1 MDDYTGYAGRLLA
14 ERYRLPQPPADEY
27 EFVESLAYDTASG
40 QEVLVRQ
47 VPLPEV
53 VEAEFEDG
61 PGTAGPR
68 RRAQARG
75 ATRRPA
81 DPVVRR
87 AVEAALAASR
97 IPDHPRLDQVF
108 DVFVEGDG
116 LWIVSESVPARP
128 LAALLAERP
137 LGAHRAAEIAA
148 DLLAALRN
156 VHAHGWAHRNITA
169 RTVLVCEDGRALLT
183 GLAEGAAQ
191 EALCGYD
198 PLPAPEAAPPEGSL
212 PEARSP
218 EPAPEPAHAADFATD
233 RATGARAALAAARE
247 EETAPG
253 VPATFAGNPLPK
265 GFLPQNEGTPS
276 PYRGGEQDGALF
288 GFDQGAGDTGGG
300 AAGPGLAPGAPDTAW
315 SHGGWA
321 PGGDAGDVSEPGP
334 VAPGYRT
341 SGPVGVPRG
350 DGAGEPGG
358 GSAWPGS
365 ANPAPS
371 HGGRVPGAGDGP
383 VPGPVAPG
391 HRTSGPVGVPRG
403 ERPGDA
409 RGGAVRPGFAS
420 GGADVV
426 PGSGERGTPG
436 EGVRVPLPSG
446 PGSAAPGSGG
456 APQGAGAGSGPVSGE
471 RNAAA
476 GHGDR
481 GSPGEDAGGPFVSE
495 PGSASAPRGEDAGQ
509 VPDAE
514 VSARAAK
521 RGAIAAYRAGARRA
535 VAESRG
541 GSEAGER
548 RAEQGEW
555 WTRSRGSAPDELPS
569 GADEVPGGAASA
581 DSEADL
587 SRDELREGVY
597 GPLAPG
603 AQPPPGPRDPAPE
616 DPVGPTALPGSR
628 PSEGRWV
635 RAEWAGTR
643 TGRAAAAADGT
654 AEPYGP
660 EGEPYGSVP
669 QSGVGAV
676 YGGRSGSG
684 AREPGAGGESEPV
697 GGVDG
702 EGRTA
707 PEGEPAPGWE
717 TVPSGHAA
725 PGGYTEPAAAEWGE
739 PERYRGP
746 ATALA
751 AERARQARMTVVGAV
766 TERWAPEQAGPV
778 YDNWRLAPPVGAAAD
793 LWALGVLLF
802 RAVQGHG
809 PYPEDSVAELVQMV
823 CAEPPAFAED
833 CGPLRPVVESLLRQ
847 DPMERPEFEE
857 LRGWLRSL
865 IRSAPE
871 PEVGRRTVTGPPSLE
886 PGGPADPH
894 RLPIVR
900 RRGELVRRRKERR
913 RAEKRARAE
922 AQRAAAAEEPHIQLS
937 PSAARKPKAEKPPR
951 AERPPKAE
959 KPRRAERP
967 PKGPREPRIA
977 RGGGRRPVRLG
988 RLLVG
993 AVLLALTAA
1002 VLYATWFMPDAGEGD
1017 DAQRRGSVGSADR
1030 PAPDD
1035 DADESEDAGSG
1046 KGNGRSQNGG
1056 SGALPGKAAPAGYK
1070 MSNDPAGFRVA
1081 VPKKWDRRSV
1091 GASGEVRY
1099 NGGSVEMVVANG
1111 RDTAEKF
1118 GRDLME
1124 YQLNHEP
1131 ELAGY
1136 RSSEFDNSASGL
1148 RDIDVGD
1155 KAMVEGTFTWPDS
1168 GGREVYARNRAMLH
1182 EGKYHVLLVKGPKS
1196 QRAEIDET
1204 FEAVA
1209 DTYGTRTR

>member
-27 EFVESLAYDTASG
+27 ELVESLAYDTASG

-61 PGTAGPR
+61 PGAAGPR

-128 LAALLAERP
+128 LAALLADRP

-198 PLPAPEAAPPEGSL
+198 PLPAPEAASPEGSL

-218 EPAPEPAHAADFATD
+218 EPAQEPAHATDFATD
-233 RATGARAALAAARE
+233 RATGARVALAAARE

-265 GFLPQNEGTPS
+265 GFLPQKEGTPS

-288 GFDQGAGDTGGG
+288 GFDQEAGDTRDGI
-300 AAGPGLAPGAPDTAW
+300 AGPGLAAGAAW
-315 SHGGWA
+315 SRGGWA
-321 PGGDAGDVSEPGP
+321 PGGDAGDGAEPGP

-358 GSAWPGS
+358 GLAWPSS
-365 ANPAPS
+365 ANPAS
-371 HGGRVPGAGDGP
+371 SRGGRAPGEGADDG
-383 VPGPVAPG
+383 PGPVAPG
-391 HRTSGPVGVPRG
+391 FRTSGPVGAPRG
-403 ERPGDA
+403 GRPGDA
-409 RGGAVRPGFAS
+409 RGGAVRPGSAS
-420 GGADVV
+420 EGADVV
-426 PGSGERGTPG
+426 PGDGDGGAPG
-436 EGVRVPLPSG
+436 EGVRGLLPSG

-456 APQGAGAGSGPVSGE
+456 APRGAGAGPGPASGML
-471 RNAAA
+471 NAA
-476 GHGDR
+476 GGPGDR
-481 GSPGEDAGGPFVSE
+481 GSPGEGAGGSD
-495 PGSASAPRGEDAGQ
+495 SASASREDAGQ
-509 VPDAE
+509 TSDAE

-555 WTRSRGSAPDELPS
+555 WTRSRESAPDELPS
-569 GADEVPGGAASA
+569 GADEVPGGVAPA

-603 AQPPPGPRDPAPE
+603 AQPPPGPRDPGPE

-643 TGRAAAAADGT
+643 TGRASAAADGA
-654 AEPYGP
+654 AEGYGP
-660 EGEPYGSVP
+660 EGEPYGHVP

-676 YGGRSGSG
+676 YGGRGGSG
-684 AREPGAGGESEPV
+684 AEPGAGGELEPV
-697 GGVDG
+697 GGVNG
-702 EGRTA
+702 EGEAGPGWAA
-707 PEGEPAPGWE
+707 PEGEAAPGRE
-717 TVPSGHAA
+717 AV

-746 ATALA
+746 TTALA

-802 RAVQGHG
+802 RAVQGHA
-809 PYPEDSVAELVQMV
+809 PYPEDSAAELVQMV

-937 PSAARKPKAEKPPR
+937 PSAARKPKAEKP
-951 AERPPKAE
+951 
-959 KPRRAERP
+959 RRAERP

-1017 DAQRRGSVGSADR
+1017 DAQRRGSVGNADR

-1035 DADESEDAGSG
+1035 DAGEDAGKGSG
-1046 KGNGRSQNGG
+1046 EDAGGSEGAGSDKGDKGNGRSQDGG
-1056 SGALPGKAAPAGYK
+1056 SGALPGTAAPKGYK

-1091 GASGEVRY
+1091 GESGEVRY
-1099 NGGSVEMVVANG
+1099 NGGAVEMVVANG

-1136 RSSEFDNSASGL
+1136 RNSEFDNSASGL

>member
-61 PGTAGPR
+61 PSAAGPR
-68 RRAQARG
+68 RRAQASG

-198 PLPAPEAAPPEGSL
+198 PLPAPEAASPEGSL
-212 PEARSP
+212 PEAQLP
-218 EPAPEPAHAADFATD
+218 EPAQEPAHAADAATD

-288 GFDQGAGDTGGG
+288 GFDQGARDTRG
-300 AAGPGLAPGAPDTAW
+300 AAGPGASSTAW

-321 PGGDAGDVSEPGP
+321 PGGDAGDGSEPGP

-341 SGPVGVPRG
+341 SGPVGAPRG
-350 DGAGEPGG
+350 DGAGEPGAG
-358 GSAWPGS
+358 AVWPGS
-365 ANPAPS
+365 VNPVSS
-371 HGGRVPGAGDGP
+371 HGGWPPGEGAGDGSE
-383 VPGPVAPG
+383 PGPVVPG
-391 HRTSGPVGVPRG
+391 YRTSGPLGAPRG
-403 ERPGDA
+403 GRPGDA
-409 RGGAVRPGFAS
+409 GGGAVRPGSAS
-420 GGADVV
+420 GGVDV
-426 PGSGERGTPG
+426 PGSGDRGTPG
-436 EGVRVPLPSG
+436 EGAPGPFPSA
-446 PGSAAPGSGG
+446 SGSGG
-456 APQGAGAGSGPVSGE
+456 APHGEGAGPGPASGE
-471 RNAAA
+471 SNVAQAY
-476 GHGDR
+476 GNW
-481 GSPGEDAGGPFVSE
+481 GSPGERAGGPFVLGA
-495 PGSASAPRGEDAGQ
+495 GSASASRAEDAVQ
-509 VPDAE
+509 ALDAE

-541 GSEAGER
+541 DEAGER
-548 RAEQGEW
+548 RAEEGEW
-555 WTRSRGSAPDELPS
+555 WTRSRGSAPDELP
-569 GADEVPGGAASA
+569 GGAAPA
-581 DSEADL
+581 DSEAEL

-603 AQPPPGPRDPAPE
+603 AQPPPGHRDQGPE

-643 TGRAAAAADGT
+643 TGRAPAAADGADGT
-654 AEPYGP
+654 AEGYGP
-660 EGEPYGSVP
+660 EGEPYGPVP
-669 QSGVGAV
+669 QSGVRTV
-676 YGGRSGSG
+676 HGGRSDPG
-684 AREPGAGGESEPV
+684 ARGQEPGTGGELEPV
-697 GGVDG
+697 GGVSG
-702 EGRTA
+702 EGETA
-707 PEGEPAPGWE
+707 AEGEAGPGRE
-717 TVPSGHAA
+717 TTPEAV
-725 PGGYTEPAAAEWGE
+725 PGGYAAWGGRTEPAAAEWGE

-746 ATALA
+746 TTALA

-802 RAVQGHG
+802 RAVQGHA

-871 PEVGRRTVTGPPSLE
+871 PEVGLRTVMGPPSLE

-900 RRGELVRRRKERR
+900 RRGELVRRRRERR

-937 PSAARKPKAEKPPR
+937 PSAARKPKAEKRSR

-993 AVLLALTAA
+993 VVLLALTAA

-1017 DAQRRGSVGSADR
+1017 DAQRQGSVGSADP

-1035 DADESEDAGSG
+1035 DADKGAGKSEDGGSD
-1046 KGNGRSQNGG
+1046 KGNGRSQDGG
-1056 SGALPGKAAPAGYK
+1056 SGALPGKAAPKGYK

-1091 GASGEVRY
+1091 GESGEVRY
-1099 NGGSVEMVVANG
+1099 NGGAVEMVVANG

-1118 GRDLME
+1118 GKDLME